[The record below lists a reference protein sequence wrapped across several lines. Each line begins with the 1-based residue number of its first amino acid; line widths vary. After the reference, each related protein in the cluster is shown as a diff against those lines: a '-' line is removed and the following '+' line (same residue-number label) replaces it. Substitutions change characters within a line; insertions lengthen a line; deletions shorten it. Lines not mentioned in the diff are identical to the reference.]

1 MSSGKAN
8 SGTLLKAMQNL
19 KANVARQRSERGHV
33 PNQRYPEFARGGGG
47 GGRGGRARRGGRGAL
62 GVDFDPPPSAEGD
75 VAPELYLEGPSGAG
89 PYGAGTSGS
98 GPSGAGTSGA
108 EAETESRDELEG
120 TEEEA
125 RPKKLRTRGE
135 SRVPRKEPA
144 TEEEKIPII
153 PAGKE

>member
-1 MSSGKAN
+1 M
-8 SGTLLKAMQNL
+8 
-19 KANVARQRSERGHV
+19 
-33 PNQRYPEFARGGGG
+33 
-47 GGRGGRARRGGRGAL
+47 
-62 GVDFDPPPSAEGD
+62 DFDPPPSASGD
-75 VAPELYLEGPSGAG
+75 VAPGFFLEGPSGAE
-89 PYGAGTSGS
+89 
-98 GPSGAGTSGA
+98 A
-108 EAETESRDELEG
+108 ETETESRDELEV

>member
-1 MSSGKAN
+1 M
-8 SGTLLKAMQNL
+8 
-19 KANVARQRSERGHV
+19 
-33 PNQRYPEFARGGGG
+33 
-47 GGRGGRARRGGRGAL
+47 
-62 GVDFDPPPSAEGD
+62 DFDPPPSAEGD
-75 VAPELYLEGPSGAG
+75 VAPELYLEGPSGV
-89 PYGAGTSGS
+89 GTSGA
-98 GPSGAGTSGA
+98 GPSGAGMSGA
-108 EAETESRDELEG
+108 EAEMESRDELEG

>member
-8 SGTLLKAMQNL
+8 SGPLLKAMQNL
-19 KANVARQRSERGHV
+19 KANVARRRSERGQV
-33 PNQRYPEFARGGGG
+33 PNQRYPELARGGGG
-47 GGRGGRARRGGRGAL
+47 GGGRAGRGGRVGRGAL

-89 PYGAGTSGS
+89 TSGS
-98 GPSGAGTSGA
+98 GPSGSGMSGA
-108 EAETESRDELEG
+108 EDELEG

>member
-8 SGTLLKAMQNL
+8 SGSLLAAMQSL
-19 KANVARQRSERGHV
+19 KANVARRRSERGQV
-33 PNQRYPEFARGGGG
+33 PNQRYPELARGGGR
-47 GGRGGRARRGGRGAL
+47 GRGGRAGRGGRGAL

-89 PYGAGTSGS
+89 P
-98 GPSGAGTSGA
+98 SGAGTSGA
-108 EAETESRDELEG
+108 EAETESTDELEV

>member
-1 MSSGKAN
+1 M
-8 SGTLLKAMQNL
+8 
-19 KANVARQRSERGHV
+19 
-33 PNQRYPEFARGGGG
+33 
-47 GGRGGRARRGGRGAL
+47 
-62 GVDFDPPPSAEGD
+62 DFDPPPSAEGD

-89 PYGAGTSGS
+89 SSRAGTSGS
-98 GPSGAGTSGA
+98 GPSGSGMSGA
-108 EAETESRDELEG
+108 DDELEG